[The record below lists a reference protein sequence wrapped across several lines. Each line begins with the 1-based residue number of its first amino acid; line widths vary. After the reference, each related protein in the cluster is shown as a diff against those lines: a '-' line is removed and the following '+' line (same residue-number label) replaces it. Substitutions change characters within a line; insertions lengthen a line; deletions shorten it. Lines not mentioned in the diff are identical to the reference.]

1 MKAVT
6 FSTYGQPDE
15 VCACTIVPDV
25 GAPRGGEVVIE
36 IVASAINPADLAM
49 IKHVYPGPKPPAQ
62 LGIEGAGRIVEIGAG
77 VNTLAVGDHVLSL
90 DRANWA
96 ERVRLPT
103 DRAIKI
109 PKELSFLDAAMLKA
123 NPPTA
128 HLMLIDYVNLKEGDW
143 VIQNAAN
150 SGVGR
155 HLIRLAKERGIKT
168 VNVVRR
174 DSLVDELKAIGADVV
189 LVDDDDLA
197 ERVRQTTGADANIP
211 LAVDA
216 VAGSACQRLA
226 ESLSDDGTVVNYGF
240 LSGDPCEI
248 TPQQAIIH
256 GISLTGFWL
265 VGFMQ
270 RSTPEEITAMYA
282 DMADK
287 FLDGT
292 LNVPVE
298 ATYALDDAKQA
309 LAHAYKE
316 RRDGKVLLL
325 PNGPIDPV

>member
-25 GAPRGGEVVIE
+25 GAPRGDEVVIE

-62 LGIEGAGRIVEIGAG
+62 LGIEGAGRVIEIGAG

-123 NPPTA
+123 NPPSA
-128 HLMLIDYVNLKEGDW
+128 HLMLADYVNLKEGDW

-168 VNVVRR
+168 INVVRR
-174 DSLVDELKAIGADVV
+174 ESLVDELEAIGADVV

-197 ERVRQTTGADANIP
+197 ERVRQTTGVDASIP

-226 ESLSDDGTVVNYGF
+226 ESLSDNGTVVNYGF

-256 GISLTGFWL
+256 GISLIFFFILGL
-265 VGFMQ
+265 IQ

-292 LNVPVE
+292 LNVPIE
-298 ATYALDDAKQA
+298 ATYALDDAKHA
-309 LAHAYKE
+309 LAHANKE
-316 RRDGKVLLL
+316 TRDGKVLLL